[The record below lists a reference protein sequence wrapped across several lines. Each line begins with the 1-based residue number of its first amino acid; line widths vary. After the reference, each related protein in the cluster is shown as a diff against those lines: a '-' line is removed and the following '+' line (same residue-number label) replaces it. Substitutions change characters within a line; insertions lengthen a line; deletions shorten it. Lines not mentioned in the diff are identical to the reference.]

1 MKTDLVVV
9 GGGPAGMMAALTAA
23 KEGAKVILAEKNN
36 RPGKKLAITGAGRC
50 NLTNLADLNEIIA
63 NIPGNG
69 RFLYSALGQF
79 NPERLMAFFQDE
91 LHVPLKVERGRRVFP
106 ESDQA
111 QDIVAALT
119 NCLKTWKVTLFTQTT
134 VARLEIDPGARSLRG
149 VYCASVP
156 PGKGGAQRYIETK
169 KVVIATGGLS
179 YPGTGSDGDGYR
191 LAQAAGH
198 TVTPLRPSLVPLETA
213 EGWPLRLQGLT
224 LTNVSVT
231 SYHGDKKIQT
241 GFGEL
246 LFTHFGISGPT
257 VLSLS
262 RAIVPYVQE
271 CPGSVT
277 VRIDLKPG
285 LDEAVLDLRLQR
297 DFAKFS
303 RKIYQNS
310 LEELLPRKL
319 IPVIVELSGIDP
331 VKPAHQIT
339 RAERLNLVK
348 LCKGLSVTITKPRP
362 IAEAIVT
369 AGGIATKEIDPKT
382 MESRKIPG
390 LYFAG
395 EVVDVDGYTG
405 GYNLQIAFSM
415 GYVAGMAA
423 ARSLLAASETTS

>member
-1 MKTDLVVV
+1 MKTDLIVV

-23 KEGAKVILAEKNN
+23 KEGVKVILVEKNN
-36 RPGKKLAITGAGRC
+36 RLGKKLAITGAGRC
-50 NLTNLADLNEIIA
+50 NLTNQADQSELIA

-69 RFLYSALGQF
+69 RFLYSALQQYS
-79 NPERLMAFFQDE
+79 PERLMAFFQDE

-111 QDIVAALT
+111 QDIVSALTAAL
-119 NCLKTWKVTLFTQTT
+119 KTYKVNLLTQTP
-134 VARLEIDPGARSLRG
+134 VIRLEVEPAKSLLLG
-149 VYCASVP
+149 VHCAGSQA
-156 PGKGGAQRYIETK
+156 GKGDLYIEAP
-169 KVVIATGGLS
+169 KVIIATGGLS

-191 LAQAAGH
+191 MAKAVGH
-198 TVTPLRPSLVPLETA
+198 TVTKLRPALVPLETA
-213 EGWPLRLQGLT
+213 EEWPQHLQGLA

-231 SYHGDKKIQT
+231 SWRQNSKIQT
-241 GFGEL
+241 DFGEL

-257 VLSLS
+257 ILSLS
-262 RAIVPYVQE
+262 RAIVPYVLDKPE
-271 CPGSVT
+271 SVT

-285 LDEAVLDLRLQR
+285 LTETELDLRLQR

-319 IPVIVELSGIDP
+319 ISVMIELSGIDP
-331 VKPAHQIT
+331 LKPVHQIT
-339 RAERLNLVK
+339 REERQGLVK
-348 LCKGLSVTITKPRP
+348 LFKELTLTITKPRP
-362 IAEAIVT
+362 VAEAIVT
-369 AGGIATKEIDPKT
+369 AGGIETKEINPKT
-382 MESRKIPG
+382 LESRKISG

-415 GYVAGMAA
+415 GYVTGTAA
-423 ARSLLAASETTS
+423 ARSLLAAPEPSV